1 MSISA
6 ISKRYAKALVSLG
19 AQQQAVESYGTELG
33 RVRTVFAAED
43 LLRLILE
50 SPTFPQDKK
59 GAILGELMQNLQLSE
74 GMRNFLG
81 LLLEKDRLQY
91 LAQIEGDF
99 RKLADQLSGT
109 LRATIYSAIE
119 LSTAQCGEIRKG
131 LEAQTGKKVELKVEV
146 KPALIGG
153 IQVEIGGK
161 LFDGSLKTQLKR
173 IEDTLKKG

>member
-1 MSISA
+1 LSISA
-6 ISKRYAKALVSLG
+6 ISKRYARALVSLG
-19 AQQQAVESYGTELG
+19 AEQQAVESYGAELG
-33 RVRTVFAAED
+33 KVREAFAAQD

-50 SPTFPQDKK
+50 SPTFPMEKK
-59 GAILGELMQNLQLSE
+59 TAIFGELMDALKLSD

-91 LAQIEGDF
+91 LAQIESDF

-109 LRATIYSAIE
+109 LRATIYSATE
-119 LSTAQCGEIRKG
+119 LNDQQREAIRQG
-131 LEAQTGKKVELKVEV
+131 LEKQTGKNVELKVEV

-161 LFDGSLKTQLKR
+161 LFDGSLTTQLKR